1 MGRGEGKY
9 VYNLD
14 EGGKVDTYPL
24 QMGNGTYKIS
34 VLENTKADKFRLVK
48 CTEVELNME
57 KIEEV
62 YLNSIQNIDWQES
75 SMAVKAYLPDID
87 KIVEEKTGICYD
99 FASLYAVLLRS
110 QGIPVKLVKGYT
122 SNAKGYHAWNEVY
135 DEETGEWHI
144 IDITYDLQARG
155 KWQVHMFKDV
165 NEYKKIGEY

>member
-1 MGRGEGKY
+1 MYDY
-9 VYNLD
+9 VIREY
-14 EGGKVDTYPL
+14 TYDYDKLATLPS
-24 QMGNGTYKIS
+24 TYLS
-34 VLENTKADKFRLVK
+34 
-48 CTEVELNME
+48 
-57 KIEEV
+57 
-62 YLNSIQNIDWQES
+62 
-75 SMAVKAYLPDID
+75 DID

-99 FASLYAVLLRS
+99 FASLYAALLRS

-165 NEYKKIGEY
+165 NKYKKIGEY